1 MGCFCKKVR
10 TFHCKVVL
18 LDEQE
23 LVQEIQENSPGHE
36 VLDTVFR
43 HLNLLETAYFGLRY
57 LDTANQPHWLDPTKK
72 VARELKGT
80 ISCTLYF
87 GVKFYAADPCKLL
100 EEITR
105 YQFYLQV
112 KQDILQG
119 RLPVNFD
126 LAAELGAYVVQSEL
140 GDYDPRRHSPGYVS
154 EFRFVSNQSA
164 ELESRISELHK
175 GLLGQL
181 PADAELAYLDR
192 VKWLDMY
199 GVDLHPV
206 LGEDN
211 VEYFLGL
218 TPSGIIVLRNKNKVG
233 NYYWPRI
240 TKIYFKGRY
249 FMLRV
254 CDKNNEEST
263 YGFETPSRTACKQL
277 WKCCVEHHAFF
288 RLVRVSPAPNEIFRL
303 SSRFRYRRVS
313 SGRTE
318 KQARCDVEAGRRA
331 PPTFERSP
339 SRRQQRRVVEGAASS
354 TASATAKWQ
363 GRRVVEGAPHS
374 PSVEEIENRESLA
387 PQDKGLPVP
396 NPTSVVTAPAI
407 RRPSPPLS
415 TRSAPWTEPHA
426 RGLYNSASSPRSLRS
441 AASTGRIVAQA
452 HGASG
457 ASRRHASGPHRRSS
471 SVESHS
477 STDSRPCRRHRR
489 HRSRKGSDS
498 ESEVSKCSERC
509 HSRCR
514 NRHHRHKSRH
524 KSSNRPPTGQRDGPA
539 TGTPGGPTPRRPPGG
554 GPPHPRPPTPPD
566 SAHGRHKRRVRTKH
580 RSRSRSPSESKRL
593 PDELKQHLDFDLVDT
608 EGMTEAQL
616 REIPYTVIQTTT
628 KPVKV
633 KMSPNNRRRVHRSSR
648 RSLKSHEDGGST
660 DRLSV
665 NSQPVS
671 RSAMSIP
678 PLPFSPSASSLLGNG
693 GSAAHRDRVDR
704 HQHAVADSTAA
715 NGNHHSPSQGGSM
728 HVPPLP
734 RVPSAAQLNGS
745 TTNIGHQD
753 QNQPPKHV
761 KGYPGGQQ
769 GQHYSLHINRPASA
783 TGMAPATHAKG
794 MSTFASRTPSRTPSR
809 TSSPQGS
816 SERLENGNGLDN
828 GNMGV
833 TSFMSNGQGHGLG
846 HGQGNVNRVRSA
858 LAQLPPNGSANGNGA
873 NSPHSARLWDEV
885 ISSGGRP
892 GTGAGAGA
900 GSAGRLHSLQ
910 SLQGSAASNHLHHHL
925 GLGPGLGPHHRGST
939 GSTGSRRTSSSN
951 TPSQSPLPPIVTPH
965 GVTFQHT
972 IGNGFGGAGS
982 HRARQQQQQQQQQQ
996 QSSGRSRAGP
1006 LYFQQQQQM
1015 HTAVIRNPQSD
1026 NASIKA
1032 VSRTGDRV
1040 QNAAY
1045 SSLQYSDPALNGNE
1059 PSFRSQSRDSGR
1071 DTGRG
1076 SKSTGTQASSET
1088 CTEL

>member
-1 MGCFCKKVR
+1 
-10 TFHCKVVL
+10 
-18 LDEQE
+18 
-23 LVQEIQENSPGHE
+23 ENSPGHE

-80 ISCTLYF
+80 LSCTLYF

-119 RLPVNFD
+119 RLPISFD

-154 EFRFVSNQSA
+154 EFRFVSNQSV
-164 ELESRISELHK
+164 ELECRIADLHK
-175 GLLGQL
+175 GLVGQL

-254 CDKNNEEST
+254 CDKDNEEST

-288 RLVRVSPAPNEIFRL
+288 RLVRVSPAPNDIFRL
-303 SSRFRYRRVS
+303 SSRFRY

-331 PPTFERSP
+331 PPAFERSP
-339 SRRQQRRVVEGAASS
+339 SRRQQRRVVEGAAVGQGAGQG
-354 TASATAKWQ
+354 ASAASAHT
-363 GRRVVEGAPHS
+363 
-374 PSVEEIENRESLA
+374 PSMDEIENRENMSPQEKSAALA
-387 PQDKGLPVP
+387 LTS
-396 NPTSVVTAPAI
+396 PTAVVTAPVP
-407 RRPSPPLS
+407 RQPSPPLS

-441 AASTGRIVAQA
+441 AASTGRIVAQGQGQGGQGQGRQR
-452 HGASG
+452 GATRGGSRG
-457 ASRRHASGPHRRSS
+457 AHRRSS

-524 KSSNRPPTGQRDGPA
+524 KSSNSGSRVELVDSTGQWREVQRRQA
-539 TGTPGGPTPRRPPGG
+539 EGGGAGGGAGG
-554 GPPHPRPPTPPD
+554 GPGTAGPGSGRVQQAVVVSSSSRRSGYANSGADTETAD
-566 SAHGRHKRRVRTKH
+566 GGAHGRHKRRLRTKH
-580 RSRSRSPSESKRL
+580 RSRSRSPSEGKRL
-593 PDELKQHLDFDLVDT
+593 PVPDELKQHLDFDLIDT
-608 EGMTEAQL
+608 EGMSEAQL
-616 REIPYTVIQTTT
+616 REIPYTVVQTSA
-628 KPVKV
+628 KPLKV
-633 KMSPNNRRRVHRSSR
+633 KMSPGNRRRTHRSSR
-648 RSLKSHEDGGST
+648 RSLKSQEDCGST

-678 PLPFSPSASSLLGNG
+678 PLPFSPSASSLLCGGGAAGGG
-693 GSAAHRDRVDR
+693 GSGGGGGGGGGVHRGHLAGVDR
-704 HQHAVADSTAA
+704 
-715 NGNHHSPSQGGSM
+715 GSPRGSPVNNTPPAQGGSVF
-728 HVPPLP
+728 VPPLP
-734 RVPSAAQLNGS
+734 RVPSAAQLNGANVNGGLAPLDQS
-745 TTNIGHQD
+745 QLPKYLKSYQGGTGASGGPQLQSQHQAF
-753 QNQPPKHV
+753 
-761 KGYPGGQQ
+761 GPGRGSPMSSAANLN
-769 GQHYSLHINRPASA
+769 GSHLKLNANRVEAF
-783 TGMAPATHAKG
+783 
-794 MSTFASRTPSRTPSR
+794 STFASPL
-809 TSSPQGS
+809 GS
-816 SERLENGNGLDN
+816 SERLEDPDRGRDRDRGND
-828 GNMGV
+828 GV
-833 TSFMSNGQGHGLG
+833 TSFMSNGTNL
-846 HGQGNVNRVRSA
+846 NRVHGRV
-858 LAQLPPNGSANGNGA
+858 LAQLPNSGGGNGGSGA
-873 NSPHSARLWDEV
+873 GSPLGTRLWDEV
-885 ISSGGRP
+885 KPSGGRN
-892 GTGAGAGA
+892 GS
-900 GSAGRLHSLQ
+900 GSASASVGGSGGASSGR
-910 SLQGSAASNHLHHHL
+910 GSSASSSPAPAGLPVSSNHLHHSQLHHF
-925 GLGPGLGPHHRGST
+925 GHRGST
-939 GSTGSRRTSSSN
+939 GSSGSRRGSAS
-951 TPSQSPLPPIVTPH
+951 PSPLPPIVTPH
-965 GVTFQHT
+965 GVTFQQAVNN
-972 IGNGFGGAGS
+972 NGFVVGQHRGGGS
-982 HRARQQQQQQQQQQ
+982 V
-996 QSSGRSRAGP
+996 QS
-1006 LYFQQQQQM
+1006 
-1015 HTAVIRNPQSD
+1015 VK
-1026 NASIKA
+1026 AS
-1032 VSRTGDRV
+1032 V

-1045 SSLQYSDPALNGNE
+1045 YSMQASDPMLNGND
-1059 PSFRSQSRDSGR
+1059 PTYRSSTTRLMNGGSGCV
-1071 DTGRG
+1071 T
-1076 SKSTGTQASSET
+1076 ET
-1088 CTEL
+1088 RTEL